1 LNKEDP
7 YGQFADVMR
16 GAMSTHSRQAV
27 SGLGA
32 VFGTITASGV
42 KLDDFKHE
50 VQDYLVAELPGT
62 LGLPER
68 EQAGAI
74 SGISDVAGG
83 GTTGTGRFL
92 LQKEEVEETVLSLG
106 RGLKAG
112 DRVLAMRVNGGNDIV
127 VLCKVVSANA

>member
-1 LNKEDP
+1 MTKDDP
-7 YGQFADVMR
+7 YGHFADVMR

-32 VFGTITASGV
+32 VLGTMTSSGV

-68 EQAGAI
+68 EAAGAI
-74 SGISDVAGG
+74 SGIPDVANGG
-83 GTTGTGRFL
+83 MTGTGRFL
-92 LQKEEVEETVLSLG
+92 CKKRKWKKRCCL
-106 RGLKAG
+106 
-112 DRVLAMRVNGGNDIV
+112 LA
-127 VLCKVVSANA
+127 KV